1 MNVSKSI
8 NDSIND
14 SGRPVPPFTAR
25 LLEGPQDPLFA
36 AAGSG
41 RNVFISRAFL
51 AGIERHI
58 LGPGE
63 RLMPIGVFDGAGQ
76 PVALFPFVR
85 RRHLG
90 LPIIEA
96 VDFGIVDYFAPA
108 CLGAGELTTEET
120 AQVWRAAVKAVPG
133 VHDVAFKKMPRRMHG
148 RAHALTH
155 AGFVK
160 PMGTHATTIFLRDT
174 DGRSTGT
181 MDLASIARKLK
192 KTAKVLQKLGP
203 LTFEEARDSM
213 DVDDWL
219 DKLVC
224 FRTARFEQL
233 ARYDALLD
241 PHVVAFYRDLAHE
254 NGAHENSEDPVAR
267 VFALR
272 CGEEIVAVTY
282 GFAFSGI
289 FTLIAPT
296 ITPKPAFQTGSP
308 GLVAMFKTLEWCQKK
323 EFDVFD
329 LSVGSLSYKSR
340 FDADSIEL
348 FECQQALTPLGLP
361 VVLEGWLRRR
371 VRHLAVTYPGLRTS
385 LERLRRRHDVK
396 TRKSSSDE

>member
-8 NDSIND
+8 NDS
-14 SGRPVPPFTAR
+14 GRTAPFTAR

-36 AAGSG
+36 AAGSEK
-41 RNVFISRAFL
+41 NVFISRTFL
-51 AGIERHI
+51 AGIEKHI

-63 RLMPIGVFDGAGQ
+63 RLMPVGVFDGAGQ
-76 PVALFPFVR
+76 PVAIFPFVR
-85 RRHLG
+85 RKHLG
-90 LPIIEA
+90 LSIIEA
-96 VDFGIVDYFAPA
+96 VDFGITDYFAPA
-108 CLGAGELTTEET
+108 CLSGNELTSEET

-133 VHDVAFKKMPRRMHG
+133 VHAVAFKKMPRRLHG

-155 AGFVK
+155 ARFVK
-160 PMGTHATTIFLRDT
+160 PMGTNATTIFLRDA
-174 DGRSTGT
+174 DGQSTGT

-192 KTAKVLQKLGP
+192 KTAKVLQKLGS
-203 LTFEEARDSM
+203 LTFEEARDRA
-213 DVDDWL
+213 DADDWL

-254 NGAHENSEDPVAR
+254 DRAHENANHEDPVAR

-282 GFAFSGI
+282 GFAFGGI

-296 ITPKPAFQTGSP
+296 ITPKPEFQTGSP

-361 VVLEGWLRRR
+361 IVLEGWLRRR
-371 VRHLAVTYPGLRTS
+371 IRHLAVTHPGLRTS

-396 TRKSSSDE
+396 TRESSSDE